1 MALEII
7 VTATLSTAAT
17 VVGAVGLDR
26 ISLRR
31 SRHTTREQ
39 QQREAAGTF
48 VDVMR
53 QIRDLLRR
61 SQYEQLTP
69 NAWAEAITRLGQVDD
84 DFGQRLPNAWGHL
97 RRSVRG
103 AVAEYTGGV
112 AMSDIDACMREHPLA
127 LPDPKWLNNALE
139 YCDYVCHRLQQWQD
153 APYDHGPLLAYDPWL
168 ARATV

>member
-1 MALEII
+1 MAFEMI
-7 VTATLSTAAT
+7 VTATLSTAAA

-31 SRHTTREQ
+31 SRHTAREQ
-39 QQREAAGTF
+39 QQREAAGAF
-48 VDVMR
+48 GDVMR
-53 QIRDLLRR
+53 QIRKLLRR

-69 NAWAEAITRLGQVDD
+69 DAWAEAITRLGKVDD
-84 DFGQRLPNAWGHL
+84 DFAQRLPAAWGHL

-103 AVAEYTGGV
+103 AVGEYTGGV

-139 YCDYVCHRLQQWQD
+139 YCDYTCHRIQQWQD
-153 APYDHGPLLAYDPWL
+153 APYMPCPFLAYDPWL